1 MKAGPERGGG
11 GGRVETRSRK
21 RRLYGDSPPS
31 SGPREGGGAAFTPR
45 HGRAAFR
52 RGVLLMMVPAPDLV
66 IPRSAGESR
75 SIRHPVQISLWWEVG
90 RV

>member
-31 SGPREGGGAAFTPR
+31 SGPREGGAAFTPR